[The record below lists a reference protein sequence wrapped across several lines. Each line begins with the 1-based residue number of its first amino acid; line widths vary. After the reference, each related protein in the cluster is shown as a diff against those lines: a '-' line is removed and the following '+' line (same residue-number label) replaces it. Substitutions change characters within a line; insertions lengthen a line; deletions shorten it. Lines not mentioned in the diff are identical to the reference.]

1 MEQRADPAHNN
12 CRIESSF
19 DLSPTKTHMPLFI
32 LKRPI
37 CQPIENC
44 FFLFLHFVISS
55 IPKTLYN
62 KEEGDTSKG
71 NKIDQ

>member
-19 DLSPTKTHMPLFI
+19 ALSPTKTHMPLFI

-44 FFLFLHFVISS
+44 FFYFC
-55 IPKTLYN
+55 TLLLALYL
-62 KEEGDTSKG
+62 KLCIIKRKG
-71 NKIDQ
+71 T

>member
-37 CQPIENC
+37 CQPNENC
-44 FFLFLHFVISS
+44 FFHFC
-55 IPKTLYN
+55 TLLLALYL
-62 KEEGDTSKG
+62 KLCIIKRKG
-71 NKIDQ
+71 TRVKGIK